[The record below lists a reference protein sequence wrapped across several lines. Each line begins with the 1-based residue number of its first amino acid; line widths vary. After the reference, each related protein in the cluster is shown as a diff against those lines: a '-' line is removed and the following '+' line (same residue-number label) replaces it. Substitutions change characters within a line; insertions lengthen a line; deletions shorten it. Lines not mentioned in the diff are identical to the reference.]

1 MAHPMQHYGPKN
13 RMTCEQCGE
22 YFERVTA
29 KGPIPK
35 YCSQACRQR
44 AYEDRNPRMT
54 REEWRATIDYEAA
67 AAKYQTMY
75 PAYDPTLIGDVI
87 KPVVDAA
94 LGTSE

>member
-22 YFERVTA
+22 HFERVTA

-54 REEWRATIDYEAA
+54 REEWIATIDHEAVA
-67 AAKYQTMY
+67 RVV
-75 PAYDPTLIGDVI
+75 DVNNTSLLVAEAI
-87 KPVVDAA
+87 VDAA
-94 LGTSE
+94 LGGKDE